1 MQSLPTS
8 KHSFRSK
15 NPWYG
20 FGSTVPGIHSE
31 KKGQARIVAIT
42 LVFSV
47 QSRKPHVCTLEAVE
61 PPFLFCGA
69 FSLVTN
75 SYVDLVAAFSETTR
89 IRLFFTSSE
98 QLLKSSVSSEL
109 KCCLVE
115 SQNSGRQCFGW
126 FLVPGTCLSSSC
138 YLQKCC
144 WLLHK
149 TCFFHI
155 VVIT

>member
-20 FGSTVPGIHSE
+20 FGSTRDTQREKGTGAHS
-31 KKGQARIVAIT
+31 GYHSCLFCQT
-42 LVFSV
+42 V
-47 QSRKPHVCTLEAVE
+47 QSRKPYVCTREAVE
-61 PPFLFCGA
+61 LPFLFCGA
-69 FSLVTN
+69 FSLVN
-75 SYVDLVAAFSETTR
+75 SCVNLVAAFSETTR

-98 QLLKSSVSSEL
+98 QLLKSGVSSEL

-138 YLQKCC
+138 
-144 WLLHK
+144 
-149 TCFFHI
+149 
-155 VVIT
+155 